1 MSVAN
6 TKSICPVMKLAVH
19 TFSRIAAVLTGVAV
33 TMTSFTASAQDAIS
47 HESWGDILD
56 TYVSPGP
63 DGVNLVDYGALETNA
78 VDREKLDT
86 YIAQFDGADIAA
98 MERDAQF
105 AAWSNLYTAVTVRYI
120 VEKYP
125 TDTIKPWYST
135 GPWKSIKV
143 RAGDELIS
151 LHGIEHDVLRKQ
163 WSDDPR
169 LHYAINCASYSCPDL
184 RTTPWVAETLDADL
198 NDAARAYVNH
208 PRGVLVNGDSLDVS
222 SIYKWF
228 EEDFGGSEAAVI
240 DHLLHYADADLA
252 EQIAARGKIDDYDYD
267 WSLNDTAK

>member
-1 MSVAN
+1 MSGIA
-6 TKSICPVMKLAVH
+6 TKLICQTMKLAVH
-19 TFSRIAAVLTGVAV
+19 TFCRTAVTLTGVIVA
-33 TMTSFTASAQDAIS
+33 MTVFTASAQSAIS
-47 HESWGDILD
+47 HESWGDILEA
-56 TYVSPGP
+56 YVSPGP
-63 DGVNLVDYGALETNA
+63 DGVNLVDYGALEANA
-78 VDREKLDT
+78 DDREKLDA
-86 YIAQFDGADIAA
+86 YIALFNGADIAA

-105 AAWSNLYTAVTVRYI
+105 AAWSNLYNAVTVRYI

-135 GPWKSIKV
+135 GPWKGIKV

-184 RTTPWVAETLDADL
+184 RATPWVAETLDEDL
-198 NDAARAYVNH
+198 DDAARAYVNH
-208 PRGVLVNGDSLDVS
+208 PRGVRVDGDSINVS

-240 DHLLHYADADLA
+240 DHLLQYADADLA
-252 EQIAARGKIDDYDYD
+252 KQIAARRKIDDYDYD
-267 WSLNDTAK
+267 WSLNDAAK